1 MENYAFSPWKEGR
14 TQEEKQYLLQAEEL
28 EIKDGVEA
36 IGNYTFYGCRNLKS
50 LKFTDSLKQIGG
62 GSFTGCSALRKLYVK
77 MSKNMPSC
85 IKDVVA
91 ETFHEVYVTI
101 EFRETGEFAKLIFP
115 EYYEEGVENTPA
127 RILET
132 HFHGCG
138 YRYRQCFTDKKV
150 DYHQYDS
157 LFKVAK
163 VYEKQDILIPMAL
176 GRLMHPYE
184 LAEEYEA
191 DYRQYITQKIEEA
204 GIYYLKREDWH
215 EGLAYLIQKGVS
227 KSEEAEQLITLASK
241 AEHTEAVSFLMEE
254 KKKRFGRVK
263 KTFEF

>member
-1 MENYAFSPWKEGR
+1 M
-14 TQEEKQYLLQAEEL
+14 
-28 EIKDGVEA
+28 
-36 IGNYTFYGCRNLKS
+36 
-50 LKFTDSLKQIGG
+50 
-62 GSFTGCSALRKLYVK
+62 
-77 MSKNMPSC
+77 
-85 IKDVVA
+85 
-91 ETFHEVYVTI
+91 
-101 EFRETGEFAKLIFP
+101 
-115 EYYEEGVENTPA
+115 ENTPA

-184 LAEEYEA
+184 LAEEHGA

-215 EGLAYLIQKGVS
+215 EGLVYLIRKGVS